1 MYTAN
6 QSYEVTK
13 LGISIEPAEV
23 RLIPSA
29 TDPYTWQILPE
40 KEHLFKKHLSKHSIG
55 AYRELCRGVGVSFE
69 AVLAPE
75 SSNTAE
81 QKLLKGRGGARVGGQ
96 DISSPEISFTTVIE
110 QLKREKFKMA
120 AELSGL
126 HDQAAKATDL
136 KHLAEEEA
144 AQSKLVIQAAEA
156 DKQILQQEVQNLT
169 GMVEYFRNTT
179 ANSVNEV
186 LNRLKLDLNL
196 NLYTGG

>member
-1 MYTAN
+1 M
-6 QSYEVTK
+6 TK
-13 LGISIEPAEV
+13 LGISIDPAEV
-23 RLIPSA
+23 RLVPIA

-55 AYRELCRGVGVSFE
+55 AYIELCRGVGVSFK

-81 QKLLKGRGGARVGGQ
+81 QKLLEGRGGARVGGP
-96 DISSPEISFTTVIE
+96 DISSPEISFTAVIG
-110 QLKREKFKMA
+110 QLKRDKLKMA
-120 AELSGL
+120 AELSKL

-156 DKQILQQEVQNLT
+156 DKQILQQEVQNLI

-196 NLYTGG
+196 NLYTGR